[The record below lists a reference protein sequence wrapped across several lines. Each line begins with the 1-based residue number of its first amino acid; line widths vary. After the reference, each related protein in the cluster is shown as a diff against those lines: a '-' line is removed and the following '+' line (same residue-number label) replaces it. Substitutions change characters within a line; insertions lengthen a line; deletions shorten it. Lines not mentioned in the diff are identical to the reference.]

1 MLKEKPSIMN
11 KIGRWG
17 RKAVMVATAAAVI
30 GTGALSWTGGAAQ
43 AAPGDPVLAPTIK
56 EFKKSSVST
65 YVLMENGDLYGWG
78 SNLWYTDKL
87 STLGQGNISTANYA
101 IPIKI
106 LSGVKEFRTP
116 GHNNIALMK
125 DGTLMY
131 WGRAS
136 AATPYAGKTEP
147 VLTPTKIDS
156 SVKFEKMLG
165 SSNNEFAVLLQD
177 SQGDLY
183 GFGQNGSGSVGSK
196 SAGLVTPTLFEEA
209 KKGGLLDPNKTD
221 ILIAHVGVYYS
232 LFYTKDKDTAG
243 AYHLYYKGEALTDTN
258 GVRTNAMDTMIDLK
272 TSSVMPVALKND
284 IAAGQ
289 IDDLISVNAAVLV
302 LNKQGVLYASAPQSL
317 SVGKGLYE
325 AYPMS
330 VLTTNVKSISR
341 YSYTTKAGVTNIFG
355 EVAYTLGTAGDLAT
369 PTKSYLTR
377 VSPITVPTGMIMITG
392 FEVFGLTDGKTLQLA
407 GRGEFGMLGDGNTA
421 VHFSGL
427 KDVAITKSY
436 LQAEYDK
443 AATYG
448 NLRKAT
454 KSSLTPYQQRIN
466 TANTVLQTDQ
476 AAATQTA
483 INTAAESLY
492 AARQALVLAP
502 KDGVYTKLGT
512 QLTYYTPDQF
522 NSMSLLKKSKL
533 IDKLAA
539 GSGTLTLID
548 GNQYA
553 NLADLKAQRLAK
565 NAMKDYT
572 AGLVDDTKYTPA
584 Q

>member
-1 MLKEKPSIMN
+1 
-11 KIGRWG
+11 
-17 RKAVMVATAAAVI
+17 
-30 GTGALSWTGGAAQ
+30 
-43 AAPGDPVLAPTIK
+43 
-56 EFKKSSVST
+56 
-65 YVLMENGDLYGWG
+65 
-78 SNLWYTDKL
+78 
-87 STLGQGNISTANYA
+87 
-101 IPIKI
+101 
-106 LSGVKEFRTP
+106 
-116 GHNNIALMK
+116 
-125 DGTLMY
+125 
-131 WGRAS
+131 
-136 AATPYAGKTEP
+136 
-147 VLTPTKIDS
+147 
-156 SVKFEKMLG
+156 
-165 SSNNEFAVLLQD
+165 
-177 SQGDLY
+177 
-183 GFGQNGSGSVGSK
+183 
-196 SAGLVTPTLFEEA
+196 
-209 KKGGLLDPNKTD
+209 
-221 ILIAHVGVYYS
+221 
-232 LFYTKDKDTAG
+232 
-243 AYHLYYKGEALTDTN
+243 
-258 GVRTNAMDTMIDLK
+258 
-272 TSSVMPVALKND
+272 
-284 IAAGQ
+284 
-289 IDDLISVNAAVLV
+289 
-302 LNKQGVLYASAPQSL
+302 
-317 SVGKGLYE
+317 
-325 AYPMS
+325 
-330 VLTTNVKSISR
+330 
-341 YSYTTKAGVTNIFG
+341 
-355 EVAYTLGTAGDLAT
+355 
-369 PTKSYLTR
+369 
-377 VSPITVPTGMIMITG
+377 
-392 FEVFGLTDGKTLQLA
+392 
-407 GRGEFGMLGDGNTA
+407 MLGDGNTA